1 MELSTLAFLGFVRPN
16 LYAWHQGWPFSLS
29 HFLSF
34 PFRVCVC
41 VCVYLWE
48 LWGQKIPPQPAA
60 VYLSNCGSP
69 GQIPL
74 QIIYGCH

>member
-1 MELSTLAFLGFVRPN
+1 MLGTKGG
-16 LYAWHQGWPFSLS
+16 L
-29 HFLSF
+29 FLSLIF
-34 PFRVCVC
+34 SVFLSVCMSVC

-74 QIIYGCH
+74 QIIYGSH